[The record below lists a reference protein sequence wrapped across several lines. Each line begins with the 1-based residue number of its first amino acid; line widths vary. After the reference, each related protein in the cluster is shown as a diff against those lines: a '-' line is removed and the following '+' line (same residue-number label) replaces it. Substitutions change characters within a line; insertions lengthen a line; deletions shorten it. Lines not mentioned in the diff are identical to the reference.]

1 MINFKMLARL
11 MGGALA
17 LLALLMAASCG
28 VSFIYGGQEGD
39 VPAFVSS
46 VLISLTTSGVF
57 LALGRGAES
66 RYTQRDGFLFVSL
79 TWIVCSLFGMLP
91 FLLSG
96 YIPKPIDAFFE
107 TMSGFTTTGA
117 TILDNIEALPHGLLF
132 WRSLTQWIGG
142 LGIVLLAIVIMPGV
156 GKKSLY
162 LFSAES
168 SGVKIDKLFPRI
180 ADTAKRLWMI
190 YLGLTVLEIILL
202 VLGDMSL
209 FDAICNSFSTTS
221 TGGFSPKQDSI
232 AYYQSPYIEYVISAF
247 MIICGINFNVL
258 LYFTFGRVKKSWLDE
273 ETRLFI
279 RSIFFFTIIVA
290 VILFFQRGLGV
301 EEAFRKSL
309 FQIASLH
316 TATGFAT
323 TDYMLWP
330 AVTWLILIVIMLMG
344 GSAGSTSGG
353 MKSIRFVILF
363 KELRN
368 VFRRL
373 LHPKA
378 VLPVRVNQQVLG
390 WNIIRVV
397 SAFVLMYMLIVL
409 VATFIMMLMG
419 VGMIESLGCVI
430 SSMGGV
436 GPSLGAYG
444 PAATWATLPDVCKL
458 LLTLLM
464 VLGRLE
470 LFTMLVLFYPAFWK
484 KA

>member
-1 MINFKMLARL
+1 MLSRL
-11 MGGALA
+11 TGGALA
-17 LLALLMAASCG
+17 LLAVLMAASCG

-39 VPAFVSS
+39 VLAFVYAI
-46 VLISLTTSGVF
+46 LISLGVSVF
-57 LALGRGAES
+57 LLVLGKGARS
-66 RYTQRDGFLFVSL
+66 DYNQRDGFLFVSL
-79 TWIVCSLFGMLP
+79 AWVICSLFGMLP
-91 FLLSG
+91 FWLSG
-96 YIPKPIDAFFE
+96 FIPKPIDAFFE

-132 WRSLTQWIGG
+132 WRSLTQWVGG

-156 GKKSLY
+156 GGKSLY

-168 SGVKIDKLFPRI
+168 SGVKVDKLFPRI
-180 ADTAKRLWMI
+180 ADTARRLWMI
-190 YLGLTVLEIILL
+190 YFSLTALEVILL
-202 VLGDMSL
+202 LLGHMDL
-209 FDAICNSFSTTS
+209 FDAICNAFSTTS

-232 AYYQSPYIEYVISAF
+232 AYYQSPYIEYVISIF

-258 LYFTFGRVKKSWLDE
+258 LYFTFGKMKKSWLDE
-273 ETRLFI
+273 EARFFL
-279 RSIFFFTIIVA
+279 RSILIFTGIIA
-290 VILFFQRGLGV
+290 LILFFQKGLGV

-309 FQIASLH
+309 FQVASLH

-330 AVTWLILIVIMLMG
+330 AATWLLLTVVMLMG

-353 MKSIRFVILF
+353 MKSIRFVILL

-390 WNIIRVV
+390 LHIIRVV
-397 SAFVLMYMLIVL
+397 SAFVLMYMIIVL
-409 VATFIMMLMG
+409 VGTFLMVLSG
-419 VGMIESLGCVI
+419 VGMMESFGCVI

-436 GPSLGAYG
+436 GPGLGAYG
-444 PAATWATLPDVCKL
+444 PAATWSTLPDVCKL

-470 LFTMLVLFYPAFWK
+470 LFTMLVLFYPSFWK
-484 KA
+484 KG